1 MRFVITGEWTRN
13 RLLVT
18 IIWMFLLYCF
28 LLWITNALLFF
39 DRMSLEPASVKAYY
53 CGDEATFRPAR
64 SYRALLE
71 VTHGHL
77 FAFGLLL
84 LTLTHLVLFVP
95 LSTATKLALIL
106 VPFAAG
112 LLDEAAGWLT
122 ALVHPSFAY
131 LKIAS
136 FLTLEASL
144 LTLMGL
150 VCWALWTG
158 APGAYS
164 KGAERGR
171 VVAGAIV
178 ETGES
183 SS

>member
-28 LLWITNALLFF
+28 LLWISSALLFF
-39 DRMSLEPASVKAYY
+39 DRMSLDPADVKAYY

-84 LTLTHLVLFVP
+84 LTLTHLCSSCRSRP
-95 LSTATKLALIL
+95 PRS
-106 VPFAAG
+106 
-112 LLDEAAGWLT
+112 WRSSWC
-122 ALVHPSFAY
+122 PSPR
-131 LKIAS
+131 AS
-136 FLTLEASL
+136 PTRRPD
-144 LTLMGL
+144 G
-150 VCWALWTG
+150 
-158 APGAYS
+158 
-164 KGAERGR
+164 
-171 VVAGAIV
+171 
-178 ETGES
+178 
-183 SS
+183 